1 MNKSGNS
8 TPPLKPTEHTT
19 QTHLMLLERQSAILT
34 LLTLKINILGM
45 KKGLIGAR
53 DLGVS
58 PDSILTGDGILIDV
72 LDVNHTLSRAYQ
84 VNQLSLH

>member
-1 MNKSGNS
+1 
-8 TPPLKPTEHTT
+8 
-19 QTHLMLLERQSAILT
+19 
-34 LLTLKINILGM
+34 M

-53 DLGVS
+53 DLWVS